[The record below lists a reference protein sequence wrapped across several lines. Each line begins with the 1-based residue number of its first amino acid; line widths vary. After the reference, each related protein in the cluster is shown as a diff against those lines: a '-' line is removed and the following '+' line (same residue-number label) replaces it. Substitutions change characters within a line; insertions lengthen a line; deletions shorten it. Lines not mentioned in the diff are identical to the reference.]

1 MDNQIEK
8 PKKPLNWMILYI
20 ALFVIGQQLAGIGG
34 AIGGVFI
41 AFGLNRVI
49 RNPNYPKNKKI
60 LYSILY
66 TIGGVAMALVI
77 AFGLTLVLRYYFPTI
92 GQKSNI
98 ESTYQVPSNFS
109 TYKNENMEISS
120 LAYPT
125 GWVITEGKKDE
136 YTVNFQSP
144 DRIANATVN
153 LLALD
158 EGQTLDYKTYTT
170 ELTEQAKAEP
180 SITFEKTGE
189 EIKSINGKDWLIFD
203 SIVGVKSQNTF
214 YYNRTAILVTGK
226 YGNRQY
232 FSLIIESDKDNFS
245 EDLKISDKMI
255 ESFRFYK

>member
-1 MDNQIEK
+1 MDNQIVK

-20 ALFVIGQQLAGIGG
+20 ALLVIGQQLAGIGG

-66 TIGGVAMALVI
+66 TVGGVAMALVI

-109 TYKNENMEISS
+109 TYKNDNMEISA

-125 GWVITEGKKDE
+125 GWTVNEGKKDE

-144 DRIANATVN
+144 DKIANVTVN

-158 EGQTLDYKTYTT
+158 EGQTIDYKTYTT
-170 ELTEQAKAEP
+170 TLSEEVKAEQ

-189 EIKSINGKDWLIFD
+189 QIKNIDSKNWLIYD
-203 SIVGVKSQNTF
+203 SIIGVKSQNTL
-214 YYNRTAILVTGK
+214 YYNKTAILVTGK
-226 YGNRQY
+226 YGGRQY
-232 FSLIIESDKDNFS
+232 FQLLMESDKENFV
-245 EDLKISDKMI
+245 EDSKILDKMI
-255 ESFRFYK
+255 ESLRFYK